1 MYVRWVVRKHKNEAV
16 ADVTFHDAYLV
27 ESYRDDQNNPR
38 QRTICYLGN
47 IRQIGDTFPT
57 IERELFFLRA
67 ERILVS
73 MPDIDAAEREQILLL
88 LRQKVPELT
97 PEEVLLAFHANLRW
111 YYQWWRERGTSA
123 PSREDLLQL
132 LDEIAEGPEGM
143 QPL

>member
-27 ESYRDDQNNPR
+27 ESYRDEQNNPR

-73 MPDIDAAEREQILLL
+73 TPDIGAAEREQILLL

-97 PEEVLLAFHANLRW
+97 PEEVLLAFRANLRW
-111 YYQWWRERGTSA
+111 YYQWWRERGASA
-123 PSREDLLQL
+123 PARAELLRL

>member
-27 ESYRDDQNNPR
+27 ESYRDEQNNPR

-47 IRQIGDTFPT
+47 IRQIGETFPT

-67 ERILVS
+67 ERILAS
-73 MPDIDAAEREQILLL
+73 MPDLTLEDREQTLLL

-97 PEEVLLAFHANLRW
+97 PEEVTLAFRNNLRW
-111 YYQWWRERGTSA
+111 YYQWWRGRGGRA
-123 PSREDLLQL
+123 PTREDLLRL
-132 LDEIAEGPEGM
+132 LEEDVEGM
-143 QPL
+143 EPI

>member
-1 MYVRWVVRKHKNEAV
+1 MYVRWVIRKHRNEAV

-27 ESYRDDQNNPR
+27 ESFRDEQNSPR

-73 MPDIDAAEREQILLL
+73 QPDISAADREQTLQL

-97 PEEVLLAFHANLRW
+97 PEEVMSAFRNNLRW
-111 YYQWWRERGTSA
+111 YYQWWQEHGGA
-123 PSREDLLQL
+123 PDRAELLRFLEDAT
-132 LDEIAEGPEGM
+132 DGM
-143 QPL
+143 EPL